1 MLIPDVKK
9 TRGQTNGNRS
19 KRKRE
24 GLKMKTLKMLFVLI
38 CLLAYMWV
46 FSLPAQGQD
55 FKPLFAPH
63 PQNIAA
69 DTTLPIQALVE
80 RNSPLY
86 ADRQM
91 TEKIKDV
98 PAGHQV
104 MVLRKYGTGNG
115 DRPLILL
122 VAYTDNQGKDHMGW
136 FYGTMHVRLPH

>member
-1 MLIPDVKK
+1 
-9 TRGQTNGNRS
+9 
-19 KRKRE
+19 
-24 GLKMKTLKMLFVLI
+24 MKTLKMLFVLV

-46 FSLPAQGQD
+46 FSMPAQGQD

-63 PQNIAA
+63 PQKIAA
-69 DTTLPIQALVE
+69 DTTLPFQALVE

-136 FYGTMHVRLPH
+136 FYGTMHVHVPN